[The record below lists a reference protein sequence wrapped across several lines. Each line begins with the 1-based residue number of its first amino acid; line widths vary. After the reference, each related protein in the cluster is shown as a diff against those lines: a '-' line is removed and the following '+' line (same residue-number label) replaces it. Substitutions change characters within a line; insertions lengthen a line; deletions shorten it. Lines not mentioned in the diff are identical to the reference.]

1 MVNKPHAPRP
11 GNNKKKQP
19 VAATANGEDTSYIVF
34 GRDDGK
40 EKKKNK
46 PPESSASTAATR
58 TKDGPPSSNTVDGAP
73 PAEKKPDTRTL
84 IAGASWT
91 GKLPM
96 TLFNEHCQK
105 QRWEKPEYTVHR
117 NGSGFTG
124 GVLLKQKNSKTQ
136 EMTILPP
143 ILPPADYNKEQA
155 TQPSAVEAR
164 HFAAAY
170 ALFRVCNM
178 KNIHMMLPPQYRDL
192 WKGDFQDL
200 KSAAVAQGHGYLYD
214 ADPFLAKKQH
224 DAAHVAKEKARA
236 DKVKQSKEDEK
247 LQVVSLDGQV
257 QGKHVL
263 KGWQRVPK
271 VEMGTRTRREV
282 ERLVRAEGVW
292 NVHEVRLS
300 KQEVQK
306 IADDLTGT
314 GFRRSHVEEAA
325 ESCRDRDEC
334 LEWLLIHVPEDD
346 LPKWALPENYL
357 AGVSLASGDMKREG
371 KLKRLAAAGYAWEVC
386 SDVLDNCDG
395 DENKAAEALQ
405 QRLMGSTEKKGNSAE
420 ISSAWDEEQVTL
432 EAIFGDR
439 YTNHDRICSIRLE
452 IQTAAKKPILLRAR
466 PPSIAYPYELPIL
479 SVEADLPAYIRLSIL
494 KQCLTSADAN
504 FLGEQMLF
512 NMIDWLEREIP
523 AIIEKPGRLSE
534 IASAASSSGQ
544 STPKRA
550 PSAKNTARR
559 QPKPI
564 SWTPNTTV
572 SQHMR
577 ASWTTKQTSPEQQKM
592 LAVRQNL
599 PAWKLQDAIVASVTN
614 NQVTIISGE
623 TGSGK
628 STQSV
633 QFILDDLIQRGYAES
648 TNIICTQPR
657 RISALGLADRVADER
672 CGRVGDEVGYAI
684 RGEAKQKAGTTKITF
699 VTTGVLL
706 RRLQTSGG
714 STADVVRSLADVSHV
729 VIDEVHERSL
739 DTDFLL
745 VLLRDVLQKR
755 QDLKLVLMSAT
766 LDADVFE
773 KYFAGLSKVGKVEIE
788 GRTHPVQDIY
798 LDHIVQATGFG
809 SRELD
814 AEAEDVDQADDF
826 DPRTNVGNGGGGS
839 DAPAMSLGTALRAVG
854 TRINYEL
861 IARTVQYIDAELGK
875 QDGGILIFLPG
886 LAEIDQTLRALRN
899 IPSLH
904 ALPLHASLQSSDQRR
919 VFQKPPNGLRK
930 VIAAT
935 NVAET
940 SITIE
945 DIVAVIDTG
954 RVKETSF
961 DPANNMVK
969 LAEVWASRAAC
980 KQRRGRAGRVRA
992 GTCYKLY
999 TRTAEAKMME
1009 RPDPEIRRVPLEQ
1022 LCLSVKAMGVE
1033 DVPGFLASALTPPET
1048 LAVAGALDL
1057 LNRMG
1062 ALDKNEL
1069 TALGRHLSM
1078 IPADL
1083 RCGKLLVYGAAF
1095 GCLDACLT
1103 IAATL
1108 TVKSPFVNPAT
1119 KRDEAKAAR
1128 TAFGKNNG
1136 DLICDLRAFDEWTA
1150 RRATGEPT
1158 SVVRR
1163 WCDENFLSTQTLQ
1176 DISTTRTQY
1185 LASLQE
1191 IGFLPLGSSSTPP
1204 SSSSTPSAPINSNDA
1219 LLRALIAASFHP
1231 QLARID
1237 FPDQKYAAS
1246 ASGTVAIDPEA
1257 RTLKFF
1263 AQGPT
1268 GASGTASTR
1277 VFIHPGSTLFA
1288 ATSFPGSAAYVAF
1301 FSRLA
1306 TSKVFLRDVTP
1317 AGVYALLLLG
1327 GPVAI
1332 DAQGRGLIV
1341 DGWLRMRGW
1350 ARIGVL
1356 VSRLR
1361 GILDALLARKVL
1373 EPGLEMERSEVV
1385 RVVRRLVELEGLD
1398 R

>member
-40 EKKKNK
+40 DKKKTVK
-46 PPESSASTAATR
+46 PSESGASAPSSK
-58 TKDGPPSSNTVDGAP
+58 TKDAPPNNSKAGKDAP

-105 QRWEKPEYTVHR
+105 QRWEKPEYTIHR
-117 NGSGFTG
+117 NGTGFTG

-136 EMTILPP
+136 EMTVLPP
-143 ILPPADYNKEQA
+143 ILPPVDYNKEQA

-164 HFAAAY
+164 HFAAA
-170 ALFRVCNM
+170 ARGICT
-178 KNIHMMLPPQYRDL
+178 ML
-192 WKGDFQDL
+192 
-200 KSAAVAQGHGYLYD
+200 
-214 ADPFLAKKQH
+214 DPFLAKKQR
-224 DAAHVAKEKARA
+224 DAAQVAKEKARA

-282 ERLVRAEGVW
+282 EKLVRAEGVW

-300 KQEVQK
+300 KQEISN
-306 IADDLTGT
+306 IADDLTSI

-386 SDVLDNCDG
+386 SDVLDLCNG

-405 QRLMGSTEKKGNSAE
+405 QRLMGSTEKMAE
-420 ISSAWDEEQVTL
+420 SEESSTVWAEEQGTL

-439 YTNHDRICSIRLE
+439 YTNHNRICSIKLE
-452 IQTAAKKPILLRAR
+452 IQTSAKKPILLRAR
-466 PPSIAYPYELPIL
+466 PPSIGYPYELPIL
-479 SVEADLPAYIRLSIL
+479 SIETELPSYIRLSIL
-494 KQCLTSADAN
+494 KQCLAFATAN

-512 NMIDWLEREIP
+512 SMIDWLEREIS
-523 AIIEKPGRLSE
+523 AIIERPGRLSE
-534 IASAASSSGQ
+534 IASAASSSAEVP
-544 STPKRA
+544 SKR
-550 PSAKNTARR
+550 PTAGKTTTRR
-559 QPKPI
+559 SPKPI
-564 SWTPNTTV
+564 SWTPNTVV
-572 SQHMR
+572 SQNML
-577 ASWTTKQTSPEQQKM
+577 ASWTTKQSSPEQQRM
-592 LAVRQNL
+592 LTVRQSL
-599 PAWKLQDAIVASVTN
+599 PAWKLQAAIVASVTA

-633 QFILDDLIQRGYAES
+633 QFILDDLIQRCYGES

-714 STADVVRSLADVSHV
+714 STDDVVRSLADVSHV

-745 VLLRDVLQKR
+745 VLLRDVLKKR

-766 LDADVFE
+766 LDAAVFE
-773 KYFAGLSKVGKVEIE
+773 TYFAGVAKVGKVEIE

-798 LDHIVQATGFG
+798 LDHIVQVTGFG
-809 SRELD
+809 GRELD
-814 AEAEDVDQADDF
+814 DETESTAPADDF
-826 DPRTNVGNGGGGS
+826 DPRTNVGGG
-839 DAPAMSLGTALRAVG
+839 APGTTVGAALRAVG

-861 IARTVQYIDAELGK
+861 IARTVEHIDRELGS

-899 IPSLH
+899 VPSLH

-919 VFQKPPNGLRK
+919 VFQKPPPGLRK

-992 GTCYKLY
+992 GACYKLY
-999 TRTAEAKMME
+999 TRAAEAKMME

-1108 TVKSPFVNPAT
+1108 TVKSPFVNPAA

-1128 TAFGKNNG
+1128 AAFSKNNG
-1136 DLICDLRAFDEWTA
+1136 DLICDLRAFDEWAA
-1150 RRATGEPT
+1150 RRAAHDSP
-1158 SVVRR
+1158 SVLRR
-1163 WCDENFLSTQTLQ
+1163 WCDENFLSGQTLL
-1176 DISTTRTQY
+1176 DIATTRTQY

-1191 IGFLPLGSSSTPP
+1191 IGFLPLGPVAP
-1204 SSSSTPSAPINSNDA
+1204 VAASTPSLSAANSNDA

-1237 FPDQKYAAS
+1237 FPDQKFAAS
-1246 ASGTVAIDPEA
+1246 VSGTVAIDPEA

-1263 AQGPT
+1263 AQGP
-1268 GASGTASTR
+1268 GAAGATASTR
-1277 VFIHPGSTLFA
+1277 VFLHPSSTLFG
-1288 ATSFPGSAAYVAF
+1288 ATSFPGAAAYLAF
-1301 FSRLA
+1301 FTRLA
-1306 TSKVFLRDVTP
+1306 TSKVFVRDVTP

-1332 DAQGRGLIV
+1332 DAQGRGLVV

-1373 EPGLEMERSEVV
+1373 EPALQMERSEIV